1 MEDKKYPIELEVIT
15 PVSVGAGND
24 NEWMRGIDYV
34 QKNGKVYVL
43 DIQKAAEKGID
54 LDRLTSLFLK
64 YDERG
69 ICDLL
74 GNQLESVSRLVFKS
88 PAYTTNS
95 IKAFLR
101 TQLYGKP
108 LIAGSSIKGSV
119 RSALFSYLRKDETT
133 NEEVFGNMK
142 DGTDLMRFI
151 RIADIEMPSS
161 ILVNTKLFNLRKD
174 GSEWSGGWKHSMG
187 ETTSQ
192 FSPNGFNTLYECVE
206 PESKGVGSLILAGG
220 AFELMSKNSDKVVSH
235 TQEKKELLN
244 GDIRSLYHAIN
255 LVTKDYL
262 CKEKA
267 FFEEYPA
274 ERSEELIDNIDY
286 LLSLIPSD
294 DSSCLMKMSAGV
306 GFHSITGDW
315 QYDDYTETGIWPD
328 GRNAGKKKY
337 KSRKTAEFNGHLQLM
352 GFVRLRVL
360 NKEEIG
366 LYEQSLESE
375 HASIIESI
383 VAPAR
388 QREAERQEALEKELQ
403 RKQAAKEEALKQ
415 QSYQDFINLA
425 KQYYQNDQFDD
436 AINNAKEASTLYP
449 DKTEPIALIEQCQKA
464 KEIKEYQKREQLLTA
479 QKFNQPLAEVIKGK
493 TSVGNLIGTTVKWL
507 KTEGNIFGE
516 TELQAL
522 LCEARKL
529 PAKELKRI
537 QGKRSELTKSIGE
550 EWTSKF
556 FMALTD

>member
-108 LIAGSSIKGSV
+108 LIAGSSLKGSV
-119 RSALFSYLRKDETT
+119 RSALFSYLRKDEKT

-151 RIADIEMPSS
+151 RIADIEVPSTL
-161 ILVNTKLFNLRKD
+161 LVNTKLFNLRKE
-174 GSEWSGGWKHSMG
+174 GSEWSGGWKHGMS
-187 ETTSQ
+187 ETTAK
-192 FSPNGFNTLYECVE
+192 FKPNGFNTLYECAV
-206 PESKGVGSLILAGG
+206 PKCKGLGSIVLAGG
-220 AFELMSKNSDKVVSH
+220 AFDLMNKNTGTIVSH
-235 TQEKKELLN
+235 AKEKKELLN
-244 GDIRSLYHAIN
+244 GDIRSMFHAIN
-255 LVTKDYL
+255 LVTKNYL
-262 CKEKA
+262 IKEKI
-267 FFEEYPA
+267 FFEKYPA

-286 LLSLIPSD
+286 LLSLIPMD

-315 QYDDYTETGIWPD
+315 QYEDYTQTGIWSD

-366 LYEQSLESE
+366 QYEQSLESE

-403 RKQAAKEEALKQ
+403 RKQAAKEEAQKQ

-425 KQYYQNDQFDD
+425 KQCYQNDQFDD
-436 AINNAKEASTLYP
+436 AINNAKEASSLYP

-464 KEIKEYQKREQLLTA
+464 KEIREYQKSEQLLTA

-507 KTEGNIFGE
+507 KTEGNTFGE

-522 LCEARKL
+522 LCEARNL

-550 EWTSKF
+550 EWTEKLFS
-556 FMALTD
+556 ALTE

>member
-43 DIQKAAEKGID
+43 DIQKAAEKSID

-108 LIAGSSIKGSV
+108 LIAGSSLKGSV

-151 RIADIEMPSS
+151 RISDIEMPSS

-206 PESKGVGSLILAGG
+206 PGSKGVGSLILAGG

-244 GDIRSLYHAIN
+244 GDIRSLFHAIN

-262 CKEKA
+262 CKEKV

-286 LLSLIPSD
+286 LMSLIPSD

-315 QYDDYTETGIWPD
+315 QYDDYTQTGIWSD

-375 HASIIESI
+375 HANIIDSI

-403 RKQAAKEEALKQ
+403 RKQAAKEEAQKQ

-425 KQYYQNDQFDD
+425 KQCYQNNQFDD
-436 AINNAKEASTLYP
+436 AINNAKEASSLYP

-464 KEIKEYQKREQLLTA
+464 KEIREYQKREQLLTA

-522 LCEARKL
+522 LCEVRKL

-550 EWTSKF
+550 EWTTKF

>member
-244 GDIRSLYHAIN
+244 GDIRSLFHAIN

-262 CKEKA
+262 YKEKA

-403 RKQAAKEEALKQ
+403 RKQAAKEEAQKQ

-550 EWTSKF
+550 EWTAKF

>member
-15 PVSVGAGND
+15 PVSVGSGND

-244 GDIRSLYHAIN
+244 GDIRSLFHAIN

-262 CKEKA
+262 YKEKA

-403 RKQAAKEEALKQ
+403 RKQAAKEEAQKQ

-550 EWTSKF
+550 EWTAKF

>member
-15 PVSVGAGND
+15 PVSVGSGND

-244 GDIRSLYHAIN
+244 GDIRSLFHAIN

-262 CKEKA
+262 YKEKA

-403 RKQAAKEEALKQ
+403 RKQAAKEEAQKQ

-550 EWTSKF
+550 EWTAKF
-556 FMALTD
+556 FMALSD

>member
-15 PVSVGAGND
+15 PVSVGSGND

-43 DIQKAAEKGID
+43 DIQKAAEKGVD

-192 FSPNGFNTLYECVE
+192 FNPNGFNTLYECVE
-206 PESKGVGSLILAGG
+206 PESKGIGSIILAGG
-220 AFELMSKNSDKVVSH
+220 AFDLMSKNSDKALSH
-235 TQEKKELLN
+235 TQEKKKLLN
-244 GDIRSLYHAIN
+244 GDIRSMFHAIN
-255 LVTKDYL
+255 FVTKDYL
-262 CKEKA
+262 CKEKI
-267 FFEEYPA
+267 FFEKYPA

-286 LLSLIPSD
+286 LLSLIPMD

-425 KQYYQNDQFDD
+425 KQCYQNEQFDD
-436 AINNAKEASTLYP
+436 AINNAKEASSLYP

-464 KEIKEYQKREQLLTA
+464 KEIREYQKREQLLTA
-479 QKFNQPLAEVIKGK
+479 QKFNQPLSEVIKGK

-507 KTEGNIFGE
+507 KTEGNTFGE

-537 QGKRSELTKSIGE
+537 NGKRSELTKSIGE
-550 EWTSKF
+550 EWTAKF